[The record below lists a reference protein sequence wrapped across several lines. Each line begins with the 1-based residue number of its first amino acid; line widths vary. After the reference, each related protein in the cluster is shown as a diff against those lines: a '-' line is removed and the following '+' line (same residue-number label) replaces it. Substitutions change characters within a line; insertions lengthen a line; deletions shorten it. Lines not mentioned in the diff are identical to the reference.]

1 MQGVFGIEPL
11 WRPGSQ
17 AAWGRRG
24 GRHEGACACGTGRMR
39 ASHILVKWQGSR
51 RPASWRDPEGR
62 EILGRD
68 KDRALAMLGKLNEAL
83 ASGTPFAEV
92 AQVSDCGSAKQ
103 GGDLGE
109 FGPGQM
115 QKPFEDAVLALAVGQ
130 LSGPVWTDSGVHL
143 ILRTG

>member
-1 MQGVFGIEPL
+1 
-11 WRPGSQ
+11 
-17 AAWGRRG
+17 
-24 GRHEGACACGTGRMR
+24 MR
-39 ASHILVKWQGSR
+39 ASHVLVKWQGSR

-62 EILGRD
+62 DIAGRD
-68 KDRALAMLGKLNEAL
+68 KERALAMLGDLNAAL
-83 ASGTPFAEV
+83 ARGVPFAEV